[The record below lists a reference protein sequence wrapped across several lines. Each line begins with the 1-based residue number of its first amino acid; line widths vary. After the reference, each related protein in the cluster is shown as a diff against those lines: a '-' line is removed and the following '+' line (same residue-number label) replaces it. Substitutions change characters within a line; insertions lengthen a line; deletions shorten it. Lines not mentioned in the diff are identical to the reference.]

1 MIDNAEGE
9 QRRKKLKFTSFL
21 EAALET
27 DQFIEGRYVDDDYI
41 SGIASVMGVSRI
53 ITPACDNCGY
63 GVIWSQVTEANALS
77 SGHNKD
83 KNIERQFHVISN
95 FQKLNLLPT
104 ACKRGSKTK
113 TRKTIHNRKKPKVKE
128 KPLLIT
134 PLAIN
139 GTNNSTT
146 NRNRTSLSLNANVIP
161 SKEKGIFDIKFL
173 SLMREWYD
181 NHDCIGYDDQC
192 QNCFV

>member
-1 MIDNAEGE
+1 M
-9 QRRKKLKFTSFL
+9 
-21 EAALET
+21 
-27 DQFIEGRYVDDDYI
+27 
-41 SGIASVMGVSRI
+41 
-53 ITPACDNCGY
+53 
-63 GVIWSQVTEANALS
+63 
-77 SGHNKD
+77 
-83 KNIERQFHVISN
+83 
-95 FQKLNLLPT
+95 
-104 ACKRGSKTK
+104 
-113 TRKTIHNRKKPKVKE
+113 KE

-139 GTNNSTT
+139 GTNNSTTNRNHTTLSLNANVIPSKEKGIYNSTT